1 VQKIINNVLEANLTN
16 NDHPKRAATIAPLK
30 AALSDQILIPKD
42 RTWTARHRTDRAA
55 IFRVSGSKISNAV
68 ALIGLVA
75 GDLGV
80 TVLAAEDS
88 VVTAPSV
95 AALAVAIASALEDS
109 AAAAALADSA
119 VAAGSGAGG
128 DN

>member
-75 GDLGV
+75 ENFGV
-80 TVLAAEDS
+80 TVLAVEDL
-88 VVTAPSV
+88 
-95 AALAVAIASALEDS
+95 AAGIVSAV
-109 AAAAALADSA
+109 AALADSA
-119 VAAGSGAGG
+119 GSGADG
-128 DN
+128 NN